1 MKICCS
7 DSLIFCWI
15 WEHFDKILTHF
26 SFCSLRRFIWS
37 KFWAANDDLSQ
48 LLVASSTRFKL
59 LKAFQSGSHSQRGHQ
74 RSTNAKCI
82 LSKPNLFTRFLNSN
96 WTGTKTEGVNQPS
109 SILQFLFLPSFVP
122 SFCPFFATDW
132 KLVLP
137 VCASQRYFPSDC
149 LKRHLSNYPS
159 PEPISPTNL
168 WDIPNNSEITNLFCE
183 WWISSKENLP
193 TFLQTC

>member
-1 MKICCS
+1 MNESKMKICCS

-74 RSTNAKCI
+74 INTLPNAFCQ
-82 LSKPNLFTRFLNSN
+82 
-96 WTGTKTEGVNQPS
+96 NQTFS
-109 SILQFLFLPSFVP
+109 HIFSILIGRKRKQRMSIDRRAFYSFFFCPLLFLLFVP
-122 SFCPFFATDW
+122 F
-132 KLVLP
+132 LP
-137 VCASQRYFPSDC
+137 
-149 LKRHLSNYPS
+149 
-159 PEPISPTNL
+159 PTE
-168 WDIPNNSEITNLFCE
+168 S
-183 WWISSKENLP
+183 
-193 TFLQTC
+193 